1 VSTTTSATEEDAM
14 TGATEGLRERKK
26 RRTRESL
33 AANAQRMFR
42 ERGFDQVT
50 VAEIAAASDV
60 SVKTLFV
67 YFASKEDLVFADELS
82 LLDEIRERL
91 TGRPAGTAALAAV
104 RGLAHDL
111 IGAAG
116 ADDDDGLTSFTR
128 LVGDNPTLHARL
140 QLMWERYEQG
150 LADTLAAEAG
160 GSPLDPRI
168 RTAAAMLV
176 TPFRVLT
183 SSDVRGRL
191 ADDDTATWV
200 DACFGLLDTGLSTG
214 DSP

>member
-1 VSTTTSATEEDAM
+1 M
-14 TGATEGLRERKK
+14 TGVTEGLRERKK
-26 RRTRESL
+26 RLTRQAL

-42 ERGFDQVT
+42 ERGFEQVT
-50 VAEIAAASDV
+50 VAEIAASADV

-82 LLDEIRERL
+82 LLEEIRERL
-91 TGRPAGTAALAAV
+91 AARPPGSSALAAV

-111 IGAAG
+111 IKTSRQ
-116 ADDDDGLTSFTR
+116 DDDGIRSFTR

-150 LADTLAAEAG
+150 LATTLAAETG

-168 RTAAAMLV
+168 RTAAALLV

-183 SSDVRGRL
+183 SSDVRGHA
-191 ADDDTATWV
+191 ADTDSPAWI
-200 DACFGLLDTGLSTG
+200 DACFDLVGSGIDH
-214 DSP
+214 P